1 MLLVFCAQ
9 KIATISRLTVD
20 DVDLDSTG
28 IIERSIG
35 RTVPV
40 IVHELEYYEAIARQT
55 EAANP
60 PGLADEFTSWV
71 RNG

>member
-1 MLLVFCAQ
+1 M
-9 KIATISRLTVD
+9 
-20 DVDLDSTG
+20 
-28 IIERSIG
+28 G

-40 IVHELEYYEAIARQT
+40 IVHELEYYEAIVLQT

-71 RNG
+71 RHG

>member
-1 MLLVFCAQ
+1 MIVLRAH
-9 KIATISRLTVD
+9 T
-20 DVDLDSTG
+20 TG
-28 IIERSIG
+28 IIARSIG

-60 PGLADEFTSWV
+60 PGLAGEFTSWV